1 MLSSKNVMYLTSTMP
16 DISQLQQDLEDR
28 FQRLRRITGLL
39 KAGISKNDA
48 VLTLCLIEESCE
60 HILEVIDQLDTQ
72 NFGE

>member
-39 KAGISKNDA
+39 KAVISKNDA

-60 HILEVIDQLDTQ
+60 HILEVIDHLDTQ